1 MGDVQA
7 DRSRASTTTSRMS
20 AGEDVPPE
28 DVTGER
34 PMIPS
39 LVHSVHPDADRLAAG
54 AATFQMLAD
63 PTRLHILWILTQGPA
78 DVGTLVAETGANRT
92 AVSQHLAKLR
102 LSGLVSTRKQ
112 ARNVIYSIID
122 GHLTRLILEGMNH
135 ADHRVTG
142 EPVHE

>member
-1 MGDVQA
+1 MGEP
-7 DRSRASTTTSRMS
+7 S
-20 AGEDVPPE
+20 AGPRTSSGTALRSVAGDEIEDRTVP
-28 DVTGER
+28 VATTG
-34 PMIPS
+34 PS
-39 LVHSVHPDADRLAAG
+39 LVHPLEPDAQRLEAG
-54 AATFQMLAD
+54 AATFRMLAD

-78 DVGTLVAETGANRT
+78 DVGTMVAATGANRT

-102 LSGLVSTRKQ
+102 LSGLVSSRRD

-142 EPVHE
+142 EPTHG